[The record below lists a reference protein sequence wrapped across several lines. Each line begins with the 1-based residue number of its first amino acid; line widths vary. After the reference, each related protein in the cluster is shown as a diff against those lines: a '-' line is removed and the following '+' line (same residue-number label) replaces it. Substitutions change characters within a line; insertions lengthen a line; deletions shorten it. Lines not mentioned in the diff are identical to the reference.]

1 MIQIYKYKNQFDA
14 DFKERLTKF
23 MIEYWGERCPEH
35 EESCPT
41 CNAWD
46 NFDTMIEKLENP
58 EPAYTY
64 KIRSL
69 KMYDLEEL
77 EKMSA
82 LGWQVCAATYIPDTL
97 SNVNTMFCFR
107 KKL

>member
-1 MIQIYKYKNQFDA
+1 MHEDKKELDA
-14 DFKERLTKF
+14 EFKECFIEF
-23 MIEYWGERCPEH
+23 MIRHWGERCSEH

-46 NFDTMIEKLENP
+46 NFDTMTEKLEKP
-58 EPAYTY
+58 DSVYTY
-64 KIRSL
+64 RTKVL

-82 LGWQVCAATYIPDTL
+82 LGWNVCAATYMPDTMNNL
-97 SNVNTMFCFR
+97 NTMFYFR
-107 KKL
+107 KKI

>member
-1 MIQIYKYKNQFDA
+1 MNEHKKQLDA
-14 DFKERLTKF
+14 DFKECLTKF
-23 MIEYWGERCPEH
+23 MIEYWGERCPDH

-46 NFDTMIEKLENP
+46 NFDILMDKLETP
-58 EPAYTY
+58 DSVYTY
-64 KIRSL
+64 RSKVL

-77 EKMSA
+77 EKLSA
-82 LGWQVCAATYIPDTL
+82 LGWQVCAATYIPDTT
-97 SNVNTMFCFR
+97 SDVNTMFYFR

>member
-1 MIQIYKYKNQFDA
+1 MYKHKKQLDT
-14 DFKERLTKF
+14 DFKKCFTEF
-23 MIEYWGERCPEH
+23 MIKYWGERCTEH

-46 NFDTMIEKLENP
+46 NFDTMMEKLETP
-58 EPAYTY
+58 DSVYTY
-64 KIRSL
+64 RTKVL
-69 KMYDLEEL
+69 EMYDLKEL

-82 LGWQVCAATYIPDTL
+82 LGWQVCAATYVSDTM
-97 SNVNTMFCFR
+97 SNINTIFYFR